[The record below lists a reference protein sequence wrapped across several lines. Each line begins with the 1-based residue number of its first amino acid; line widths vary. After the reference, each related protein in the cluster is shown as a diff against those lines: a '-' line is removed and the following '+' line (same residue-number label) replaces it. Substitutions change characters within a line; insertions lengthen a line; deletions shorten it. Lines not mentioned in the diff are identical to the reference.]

1 MIQTQLTLRQP
12 ADQQS
17 LADDRHRMYQQ
28 IVTNDDVLIRRHSPS
43 IDSEEQNL
51 PDMDKHERHHNRRG
65 RDVHRYPKPQ
75 QPMQRQQSID
85 APQRNGGFNSRD
97 QNLPLLIGRQSRR
110 TVFELLSR
118 LGQQRLQ
125 LLTPPH
131 LPPQE
136 SPRQK
141 PRVNS
146 IAKLLFQ
153 PPIALLKNRARVIS
167 QLFPAPFEIFD
178 EQRFAFD
185 TRHDPRHQPVR
196 KNTDDSRKQRQVKR
210 DENQARQQPAGT
222 WPGVKQQHHASNCAE
237 VNVGQHPVTQRAG
250 APPVNLFP
258 KRIRHH
264 HRDTDKAHNPRQPT
278 QRQPCAREHRVE
290 AILTEHP
297 EKNDGREYRDGSAA
311 DVPRARSWI

>member
-28 IVTNDDVLIRRHSPS
+28 IVTDDDVLIRRHSPS

-51 PDMDKHERHHNRRG
+51 PDMDQHERHHNRRG

-75 QPMQRQQSID
+75 Q
-85 APQRNGGFNSRD
+85 RNGGFNSRD
-97 QNLPLLIGRQSRR
+97 QKLPLLIGRQSRR

-118 LGQQRLQ
+118 LRQQRLQ

-167 QLFPAPFEIFD
+167 QL
-178 EQRFAFD
+178 
-185 TRHDPRHQPVR
+185 
-196 KNTDDSRKQRQVKR
+196 
-210 DENQARQQPAGT
+210 
-222 WPGVKQQHHASNCAE
+222 
-237 VNVGQHPVTQRAG
+237 
-250 APPVNLFP
+250 
-258 KRIRHH
+258 
-264 HRDTDKAHNPRQPT
+264 
-278 QRQPCAREHRVE
+278 
-290 AILTEHP
+290 
-297 EKNDGREYRDGSAA
+297 
-311 DVPRARSWI
+311 